1 MILCGGQLNSQIEL
15 GVEKQVG
22 VMDGWLVCTLVGLV
36 RVCTSEGIMN
46 EIYKISTIMMHE
58 IDEIIKDQPHDQ
70 PCLSGILGLYIHA
83 MVCHET

>member
-22 VMDGWLVCTLVGLV
+22 VMDGRLVCTLVGLV

-46 EIYKISTIMMHE
+46 EIYK
-58 IDEIIKDQPHDQ
+58 
-70 PCLSGILGLYIHA
+70 
-83 MVCHET
+83 